1 MHCVCFFLVLGL
13 PHMRGVALITAQRL
27 LMELTQFLFC
37 FSATLVYVLEFI
49 IDLGAA
55 RYNSKNLDWAYC
67 TFRFKFHCKEVA
79 SLSAPLFFIQGPP
92 MTSSS
97 GIRKPYR
104 LWLCFRPIIALQYH
118 GFLNICCM
126 SQNCVFGF
134 SSRISVNLALT

>member
-1 MHCVCFFLVLGL
+1 MH
-13 PHMRGVALITAQRL
+13 GVALRLTAQRL

-79 SLSAPLFFIQGPP
+79 SLSGPSLFYTRPSHDFILRHPKALQIVAVFSANN
-92 MTSSS
+92 SSS
-97 GIRKPYR
+97 ISR
-104 LWLCFRPIIALQYH
+104 LPQYLLHVAKLCFW
-118 GFLNICCM
+118 FLFQNI
-126 SQNCVFGF
+126 G
-134 SSRISVNLALT
+134 